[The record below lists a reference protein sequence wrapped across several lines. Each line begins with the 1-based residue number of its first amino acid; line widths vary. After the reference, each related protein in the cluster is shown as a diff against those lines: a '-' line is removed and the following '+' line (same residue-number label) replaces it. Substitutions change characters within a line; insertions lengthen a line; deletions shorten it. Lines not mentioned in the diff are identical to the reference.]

1 MSGPA
6 GRKCPTKTLKI
17 VTNALHFMVKVLN
30 MTLFQELIFCKNDTF
45 WADNMVYLLLRGL

>member
-45 WADNMVYLLLRGL
+45 WADNMVYLLLRDL